1 MESRMSSH
9 IPASKTIFIGSDHAG
24 FALKADLVA
33 HLQSLDLI
41 VKDCGTNSGPNNVVE
56 PCDYP
61 VAAQKVC
68 REVLANEGI
77 GILVCG
83 SGIGMSIA
91 ANRQR
96 GVRAALC
103 THEFHA
109 RGCRAHNNANIICLG
124 ERVTAPALAREL
136 VEIFLKTPFEGG
148 RHERRLDLIEED

>member
-1 MESRMSSH
+1 MSSH

-24 FALKADLVA
+24 FTLKADLVA
-33 HLQSLDLI
+33 HLQGLDLI
-41 VKDCGTNSGPNNVVE
+41 VKDCGPSSGE
-56 PCDYP
+56 SCDYP
-61 VAAQKVC
+61 VSAHTVC

-91 ANRQR
+91 ANRHR
-96 GVRAALC
+96 GIRAALC

-148 RHERRLDLIEED
+148 RHERRVELIEED